1 MFVSNNKKKG
11 RRDYDDYDGAPM
23 QRPQQQQFQ
32 QPMQQQPMQQQQQ
45 PQMQQQ
51 FQQPMQNGGN
61 FNHNYH
67 NDYNMAPS
75 NYAVNMPGAADEMQP
90 YYGKKYRCLFR

>member
-1 MFVSNNKKKG
+1 MLVSNNKKKS

-23 QRPQQQQFQ
+23 QRPQQQQ
-32 QPMQQQPMQQQQQ
+32 QQQFQPPMQQQQQ
-45 PQMQQQ
+45 QFQQQ

-75 NYAVNMPGAADEMQP
+75 NYAMNMPGAADEMQP
-90 YYGKKYRCLFR
+90 YYGKKYRCLFN